1 MNGFIRDQNIGNY
14 IDRLHTEGDGETRR
28 TLQHL
33 LIAEEDNFGRISEQ
47 IDSLTRWI
55 EDGEKR
61 ITKLKVLLSAQE
73 TVTGSMLLKRSDDL
87 LSLLRTLRAEA
98 EKRLDKNSLT

>member
-1 MNGFIRDQNIGNY
+1 MNEFIRDQNIGNF
-14 IDRLHTEGDGETRR
+14 IDRLHREGDGETRR
-28 TLQHL
+28 TLQQL
-33 LIAEEDNFGRISEQ
+33 LIAEEDNFGRISER

-98 EKRLDKNSLT
+98 EKRLDKNALT